1 MVGLEQ
7 MASSGQANGDDFP
20 LRLVGRPTE
29 GSADLERLGLAD
41 ANLTFGPMNTSDVK
55 LNGPGYHNASWQARW
70 KSRYSMSIYECRNH
84 FN

>member
-41 ANLTFGPMNTSDVK
+41 ANLTFGPMNTSV
-55 LNGPGYHNASWQARW
+55 
-70 KSRYSMSIYECRNH
+70 
-84 FN
+84 